1 VIIFLP
7 IIAWWLTRNVN
18 SDQATLLKLPDA
30 GQWRTEEKRVLWI
43 FLLTALAWITRSEP
57 LGGWSVWL
65 GVPQANDAAIA
76 LSAAILLF
84 IVPGGQGKNLLTWQ
98 QASDIPWG
106 ILLLFAGGIC
116 IAKAFVVSGL
126 SVTVGEAVSILTT
139 LPLFLMLLIL
149 CFSVSIMTESTSN
162 MATTLLLM
170 PILAAAALVAD
181 IDPKLL
187 MLPAALSASC
197 AFMLPV
203 ATAPNAIA
211 FASGR
216 VASVEMFR
224 AGIVLNIWGAFIIA
238 GLCYFLVN

>member
-1 VIIFLP
+1 
-7 IIAWWLTRNVN
+7 
-18 SDQATLLKLPDA
+18 
-30 GQWRTEEKRVLWI
+30 
-43 FLLTALAWITRSEP
+43 
-57 LGGWSVWL
+57 
-65 GVPQANDAAIA
+65 
-76 LSAAILLF
+76 
-84 IVPGGQGKNLLTWQ
+84 
-98 QASDIPWG
+98 
-106 ILLLFAGGIC
+106 
-116 IAKAFVVSGL
+116 
-126 SVTVGEAVSILTT
+126 
-139 LPLFLMLLIL
+139 
-149 CFSVSIMTESTSN
+149 

-216 VASVEMFR
+216 VSSVDMLR

>member
-1 VIIFLP
+1 MLSHWVAGRL
-7 IIAWWLTRNVN
+7 VGN
-18 SDQATLLKLPDA
+18 SK
-30 GQWRTEEKRVLWI
+30 
-43 FLLTALAWITRSEP
+43 
-57 LGGWSVWL
+57 
-65 GVPQANDAAIA
+65 ANDAAVTVG
-76 LSAAILLF
+76 AILLF

-216 VASVEMFR
+216 VSSVDMLR
-224 AGIVLNIWGAFIIA
+224 AGTLKYRGIYHCRIMLFSSINFIDHS
-238 GLCYFLVN
+238 N